1 MSHLVEHHSDGCHSS
16 HFFSGEC
23 YSTECHSA
31 EYYFDRCHSA
41 ECRSPE
47 CHSAD
52 SHYNV
57 CYSARVI
64 MLGAIDD
71 SYSAACHS
79 AKCHLIYHSTEF
91 PSATFILLRD
101 IRTNIPPNVILH
113 NVTPLYAVL
122 LNVVA
127 PSK

>member
-1 MSHLVEHHSDGCHSS
+1 LSIIRLGVILHTFSLVNVILLNVILLSVVLLSVILLTATIMSVIL
-16 HFFSGEC
+16 
-23 YSTECHSA
+23 
-31 EYYFDRCHSA
+31 
-41 ECRSPE
+41 P
-47 CHSAD
+47 
-52 SHYNV
+52 
-57 CYSARVI
+57 RVI
-64 MLGAIDD
+64 KLGAIDD

-127 PSK
+127 PLK